1 MTAECVCLPF
11 SCSPRISL
19 NPNADDSARLDLRP
33 DCQPEACGGDAMTCL
48 RSAQAAHRRGS
59 ISSRGYRGL
68 CVQASERS
76 RIAASRPRGSAGD
89 TIPQSEPLEHPVS
102 RLAVFSPST
111 TRDRPP
117 NGRVEMETN
126 TNTSSVTDGTLQM
139 VNQWSCWL
147 LGIMP
152 WTGGRRTSRRCASS
166 QQRNKARA
174 WGMQSQEGQARH
186 ALVRNQTNRATR
198 GTCMHPT
205 PVA

>member
-1 MTAECVCLPF
+1 
-11 SCSPRISL
+11 
-19 NPNADDSARLDLRP
+19 
-33 DCQPEACGGDAMTCL
+33 MTCI
-48 RSAQAAHRRGS
+48 RSAQAARRRGS
-59 ISSRGYRGL
+59 IRSRGCREF
-68 CVQASERS
+68 CAQASERN
-76 RIAASRPRGSAGD
+76 RIAASKPRGSAGD

-117 NGRVEMETN
+117 NGRVETETI

-139 VNQWSCWL
+139 ANQWLCWL

-152 WTGGRRTSRRCASS
+152 WTGGRRTSGRCSSS
-166 QQRNKARA
+166 QQRNKTRA
-174 WGMQSQEGQARH
+174 WGMPSQEGQARH